1 LEEIRIMTPEEAQ
14 RHPLADQTR
23 TRVSVC
29 RLRWKTPLTWLAAG
43 WRDFIRCPVVGLT
56 YGVVFT
62 ALGWLLA
69 WSLARTPEYTLM
81 LAAGLLLIGPAL
93 AMGLMEASR
102 RCELNLKARLNFCIR
117 CWWPQRGSVAIFA
130 GLLLVIEL
138 LWGRTAM
145 VVFAL
150 FFDAG
155 IPDSGGVL
163 RILLDPANLA
173 FVLAY
178 LAVAML
184 FGGLVFAISVVSI
197 PMMLDRPVD
206 AITAALTSL
215 RVCLEHP
222 VAMACWAALIAGISL
237 LAMLPL
243 GLGWI
248 VVLPVIGHASWH
260 VYRGVVCPSLH
271 QADAQTA
278 S

>member
-1 LEEIRIMTPEEAQ
+1 MEENRDMTPEEAQ
-14 RHPLADQTR
+14 HHPLAAETR

-29 RLRWKTPLTWLAAG
+29 SLQWNTPFRWLAAG
-43 WRDFIRCPVVGLT
+43 WRDFARCPVVGLS
-56 YGVVFT
+56 YGLIFT

-69 WSLARTPEYTLM
+69 WTLASSPEYTLM
-81 LAAGLLLIGPAL
+81 LAAGLLLVGPAL

-102 RCELNLKARLNFCIR
+102 RCEINLKAQLNFCIR
-117 CWWPQRGSVAIFA
+117 CWWPHRGSVAIFA

-138 LWGRTAM
+138 LWGRTAL

-155 IPDSGGVL
+155 MPETGGVL
-163 RILLDPANLA
+163 RLLLDPANVT
-173 FVLAY
+173 FVLVY
-178 LAVAML
+178 LGVALL

-222 VAMACWAALIAGISL
+222 VAMFFWAALIGSISL
-237 LAMLPL
+237 LAMLPF

-248 VVLPVIGHASWH
+248 IVLPVIGHASWH
-260 VYRGVVCPSLH
+260 AYRGVVCPSL
-271 QADAQTA
+271 QQPAAT
-278 S
+278 

>member
-1 LEEIRIMTPEEAQ
+1 MTPEEAQ
-14 RHPLADQTR
+14 HHPLAAETR

-29 RLRWKTPLTWLAAG
+29 ELGWRDPFRWLTAG
-43 WRDFIRCPVVGLT
+43 WRDFAFCPLVGLT
-56 YGVVFT
+56 YG
-62 ALGWLLA
+62 ALFIAMGWLLV
-69 WSLARTPEYTLM
+69 WTLARTPEYTLM
-81 LAAGLLLIGPAL
+81 LAAGLLLVGPAL
-93 AMGLMEASR
+93 AMGLIEASR
-102 RCELNLKARLNFCIR
+102 RCEMQQKARLNFCIR
-117 CWWPQRGSVAIFA
+117 CWWPHRGGVAIFA
-130 GLLLVIEL
+130 GLLLIIEL
-138 LWGRTAM
+138 LWGRTAF

-163 RILLDPANLA
+163 GLLLDPANLT

-178 LAVAML
+178 AAVALL
-184 FGGLVFAISVVSI
+184 FGGLVFAIGVVSI

-222 VAMACWAALIAGISL
+222 VVMMLWAGLIALVGL

-260 VYRGVVCPSLH
+260 AYRGVVCPSL
-271 QADAQTA
+271 QQSAPTA
-278 S
+278 